1 VDVLRVLQRDSF
13 GVLEL
18 ATILDVPQPAL
29 SHHLKLLLE
38 AGLLTKRR
46 EGTSIFYR
54 RTVPPA
60 NGAFGTYLAAAL
72 AVIDEVRLASAV
84 RNRVKKVHAERGH
97 RSREFF
103 RSHAAEF
110 AEQQALVCAP
120 DVYLGAIE
128 AAIERAGAGNRAA
141 LDVGVGTGESLAMLS
156 RRFKRVLG
164 VDESAAMLERAR
176 ERIAPLALDNV
187 TLRHTDVGGIRG
199 TFDLVLMSMVVHH
212 APSPVAL
219 FRHARKLMAPRGLL
233 LVVELCTHEQAW
245 TREACGDVW
254 LGFEPEELDGWAR
267 TAVLDVGESEYL
279 AQRNGFRIQ
288 IRSYRRST
296 DAQYTSHPSSR
307 ETVSESA

>member
-1 VDVLRVLQRDSF
+1 M
-13 GVLEL
+13 LEL
-18 ATILDVPQPAL
+18 ATLLDVPQPAL

-54 RTVPPA
+54 RAVPPA
-60 NGAFGTYLAAAL
+60 TGAFGSYLAAAL
-72 AVIDEVRLASAV
+72 AVIDEAPLPATLRQ
-84 RNRVKKVHAERGH
+84 RVKRVHAERGH

-103 RSHAAEF
+103 RSHVEEF

-120 DVYLGAIE
+120 AVYLGAIE
-128 AAIERAGAGNRAA
+128 AAIERSGFADRAA

-164 VDESAAMLERAR
+164 VDESAAMLDRAR
-176 ERIAPLALDNV
+176 ERVASLGLDNV
-187 TLRHTDVGGIRG
+187 TLRHTDVTDIRG

-219 FRHARKLMAPRGLL
+219 FRHARRLLAPHGVL
-233 LVVELCTHEQAW
+233 LVVELCTHQQVW
-245 TREACGDVW
+245 TKEACGDVW
-254 LGFEPEELDGWAR
+254 LGFEPEELDNWAR
-267 TAVLDVGESEYL
+267 DTGLAAGEAEYL

-296 DAQYTSHPSSR
+296 DAHSGVHPSSSR
-307 ETVSESA
+307 ETIRESA